1 MTTIRPRLLI
11 PLAMILALFVA
22 TAHTSRATAT
32 TASGL
37 PGSTSVGVH
46 QFHGLQGLSNTL
58 TLAQA
63 LQAATSSDVVSATA
77 GQLAKY
83 AAAMKAANPNV
94 ILLLYV
100 NGGYS
105 KAGTAGTYPAGQ
117 YVRSRTGAYITS
129 TTWHNVLMNPLSGGW
144 QQHVIDQCNGHIG
157 GDVSGCWLDQT
168 SCAPLTSGFDS
179 AQPVNPA
186 TGALYTK
193 GQWAAAVKQELSAV
207 QAGLGT
213 APVYSNTYCSGQSFY
228 GFPMSSADGGTSRGL
243 EAEHWF
249 TAQPA
254 NAQKLKIWQQGV
266 NMLIQGQADGKVVT
280 VSGSYPTTG
289 NWPGYITAS
298 YLLGDNGAALTS
310 YAAPVSADFLGAP
323 TETQTSVAGY
333 LHGSVYAR
341 TYQNGIVI
349 VNPTGTTQS
358 YAGQTLPAFSGYI
371 GPAS

>member
-1 MTTIRPRLLI
+1 MTTIRRSLLI
-11 PLAMILALFVA
+11 ALGMTLAVAFA
-22 TAHTSRATAT
+22 TAAHTHRAA
-32 TASGL
+32 AMAPSGV

-46 QFHGLQGLSNTL
+46 EFHGLQGLSNTL
-58 TLAQA
+58 TLTQA
-63 LQAATSSDVVSATA
+63 VQAAQSSDVVSATA

-94 ILLLYV
+94 ILLVYV

-105 KAGTAGTYPAGQ
+105 KAGTAGSYPAGA
-117 YVRSRTGAYITS
+117 YAKSRTGAYITS
-129 TTWHNVLMNPLSGGW
+129 TTWHNILMNPLSGGW
-144 QQHVIDQCNGHIG
+144 QQHVIDQCKGYMG

-168 SCAPLTSGFDS
+168 SCAPLTSGFDT
-179 AQPVNPA
+179 AQPVSPA
-186 TGALYTK
+186 TGAVYTK
-193 GQWAAAVKQELSAV
+193 SQWAAAVKQELSAV
-207 QAGLGT
+207 QAGIGA

-228 GFPMSSADGGTSRGL
+228 GFPMSSVDGATSQGL

-249 TAQPA
+249 TARPA
-254 NAQKLKIWQQGV
+254 NAQNLKIWQQGV

-289 NWPGYITAS
+289 SWPGYITAS

-310 YAAPVSADFLGAP
+310 YDAPVSADFLGAP

-333 LHGSVYAR
+333 QHGSVYAR

-349 VNPTGTTQS
+349 VNPTGATQS
-358 YAGQTLPAFSGYI
+358 YAGHTLPAYSGYI
-371 GPAS
+371 GP